1 MLVKRAIRKENK
13 RRQRFLEKYVKYI
26 VYKSFY
32 KNATLQESMRE
43 KRYNQLKK
51 SKSFSISKQYKYCVF
66 SSRIRGTYGKFK
78 MSRHF
83 LKNFASQGQIPGLF
97 KL

>member
-1 MLVKRAIRKENK
+1 MLVKRAVRKENK
-13 RRQRFLEKYVKYI
+13 RRQLFFEKYVKYI
-26 VYKSFY
+26 VCKSFY
-32 KNATLQESMRE
+32 KNAQLPDAMRE
-43 KRYNQLKK
+43 KFHDQLKK
-51 SKSFSISKQYKYCVF
+51 SRSFSMSKQYKYCVF

-83 LKNFASQGQIPGLF
+83 LKHFASQGRIPGLF